1 MSKREVE
8 RLSGFFE
15 GKANF
20 DTDAQSALRP
30 SRAVKWRSA
39 RSKPA
44 VVEAPESEAF
54 AREAPS
60 RKRKAPTGPRRK
72 SKAAA
77 SNAQSRVE
85 NTGPVLDENV
95 VSSVSTFSDPPS
107 DLNLDDD
114 EVPTPPPTKRQ
125 KRNLPFVETPGTS
138 RQISKVL
145 TLKFNDAENRR
156 KFNDLANAYKAQIND
171 ASHPASDIDDGIESR
186 FDTEIDDNGN
196 ESDYVSTSARR
207 SSKPAR
213 KIRAKRTTAA
223 KKTQALKTQLKA
235 NKAQS
240 SRGYKGPKPGI
251 PFLNRTLK
259 LSTLTPPATPNGIYA
274 IEPLP
279 FYEDR
284 TVTSRRNTSVLVR

>member
-1 MSKREVE
+1 MSKREVQ
-8 RLSGFFE
+8 RLSGFLE
-15 GKANF
+15 GEANF
-20 DTDAQSALRP
+20 DSDAQSVLRLP
-30 SRAVKWRSA
+30 GAVIRKSA

-44 VVEAPESEAF
+44 VVEAPEPEAI

-60 RKRKAPTGPRRK
+60 RKRKATTGPPRK
-72 SKAAA
+72 PKAAA
-77 SNAQSRVE
+77 SNAQSSVE

-114 EVPTPPPTKRQ
+114 EVPTPPPAKSQ
-125 KRNLPFVETPGTS
+125 KRNLPAVEKPETS
-138 RQISKVL
+138 RQILVL
-145 TLKFNDAENRR
+145 KLKFNDAENRR
-156 KFNDLANAYKAQIND
+156 KFNDLATTHEAQLNNAN
-171 ASHPASDIDDGIESR
+171 HPASDIDDGIEPR
-186 FDTEIDDNGN
+186 TDTEIDDNDN

-213 KIRAKRTTAA
+213 KIPAKRTTAA
-223 KKTQALKTQLKA
+223 KKTQAPKTQLKV
-235 NKAQS
+235 NKARS
-240 SRGYKGPKPGI
+240 SRVRKGPKPGI

-284 TVTSRRNTSVLVR
+284 TVTSRTNTSVLVR